1 MLGIQRKLLG
11 VVAGNTGSSRYWR
24 FLLLFSSKFQPTVG
38 SHLIGMILVTQH
50 LNL

>member
-11 VVAGNTGSSRYWR
+11 VVAGNNL
-24 FLLLFSSKFQPTVG
+24 LLLFSSKFQPTVG
-38 SHLIGMILVTQH
+38 SHQVGMILVTQH